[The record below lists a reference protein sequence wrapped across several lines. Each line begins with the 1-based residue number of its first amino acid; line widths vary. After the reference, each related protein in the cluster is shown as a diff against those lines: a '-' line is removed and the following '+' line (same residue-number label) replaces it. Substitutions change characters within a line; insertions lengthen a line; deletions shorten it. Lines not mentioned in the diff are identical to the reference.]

1 MHLTGRAPLLVLCGV
16 VAVLVR
22 PAAGTAWAW
31 LLLVALLV
39 ALDVALAPSPR
50 RLEVARAVV
59 PPAREGST
67 SSTTLTVR
75 NPGRRTVRGRLRD
88 AWQPTAGA
96 TPNRHALRLP
106 SGGQARLTT
115 PLHPSRRGRLRADRV
130 TIRSRGPLG
139 LAGRQGALVVPGEL
153 RVAPPFESRK
163 HLPSR
168 LAVLR
173 EMDGRT
179 AVRTR
184 GQGTEFDSLREYV
197 RGDDW
202 RSIDW
207 RATARSRTTV
217 VRTWQP
223 ERDRRVVLLLDT
235 SRTSAARVADV
246 PRLDAAMEAVQLLA
260 TLAARAGDVVDVLA
274 GDVELRLQ
282 LSSGHR
288 HGVLPDLQAGLGDL
302 EPVFVEADWRL
313 LAGAVQATTA
323 QRSLVVVLTSLDA
336 AVGEHGLLPH
346 LPTLARRH
354 EVLVAATTDGP
365 DAGTRTRPSVVTEA
379 YDAAGRAGGRER
391 RRRAAAALVA
401 TGVEV
406 LETTPEDLPVGVA
419 DHYLRLKAA
428 GRL

>member
-1 MHLTGRAPLLVLCGV
+1 MHLTGRTPLLVLCGLAAV
-16 VAVLVR
+16 VVR
-22 PAAGTAWAW
+22 PTLGTAWAW
-31 LLLVALLV
+31 LLVVVLLV
-39 ALDVALAPSPR
+39 GLDLLLAPSPR
-50 RLEVARAVV
+50 RLEVVRAVV
-59 PPAREGST
+59 PPAREGARSE
-67 SSTTLTVR
+67 TTLTVR
-75 NPGRRTVRGRLRD
+75 NPGPRGVRGQLRD

-96 TPNRHALRLP
+96 EANRHRLRLP
-106 SGGQARLTT
+106 AGEQARLTT
-115 PLHPSRRGRLRADRV
+115 PLRPTRRGRLRADKV
-130 TIRSRGPLG
+130 TVRSRGPLG
-139 LAGRQGALVVPGEL
+139 LACRQVSREVPGEL

-223 ERDRRVVLLLDT
+223 ERDRRVVLVLDT

-260 TLAARAGDVVDVLA
+260 TLAARAGDVVDVVA
-274 GDVELRLQ
+274 GDVALRLQ

-288 HGVLPDLQAGLGDL
+288 HGVLPDLQAALGDL

-313 LAGAVQATTA
+313 LAGAVQGLTS

-336 AVGEHGLLPH
+336 AAGEHGLLPH
-346 LPTLARRH
+346 LPVLARRH
-354 EVLVAATTDGP
+354 EVLVAATVD
-365 DAGTRTRPSVVTEA
+365 PSEADEPPQLVTEA
-379 YDAAGRAGGRER
+379 YAAAGRAGGRER
-391 RRRAAAALVA
+391 RRRAAAALA
-401 TGVEV
+401 LTGVEV
-406 LETTPEDLPVGVA
+406 LETSPDRLPVGVA
-419 DHYLRLKAA
+419 DHYLALKAA

>member
-1 MHLTGRAPLLVLCGV
+1 VHLTGRAPLLVLCGLAA
-16 VAVLVR
+16 VAVR
-22 PAAGTAWAW
+22 PSLGTAWAW
-31 LLLVALLV
+31 LLVVALLV
-39 ALDVALAPSPR
+39 GSDLALAPAPR
-50 RLEVARAVV
+50 GLEVTRDPV
-59 PPAREGST
+59 PPAREGT
-67 SSTTLTVR
+67 SGTTTLTVR
-75 NPGRRTVRGRLRD
+75 NPGRRTVRGHLRD

-96 TPNRHALRLP
+96 TDNRHRLHLP
-106 SGGQARLTT
+106 PGEQTRLTT
-115 PLHPSRRGRLRADRV
+115 QLRPSRRGRLRTDRV
-130 TIRSRGPLG
+130 TVRTRGPLG
-139 LAGRQGALVVPGEL
+139 LACRQGSVLAPGEL

-173 EMDGRT
+173 EMDGRS
-179 AVRTR
+179 AVRVR

-207 RATARSRTTV
+207 RATARNRTTV

-274 GDVELRLQ
+274 GDTAMRLQ

-288 HGVLPDLQAGLGDL
+288 HGVLPDLQAALGDL
-302 EPVFVEADWRL
+302 EPVLVEADWRM
-313 LAGAVQATTA
+313 LAGAVQATTS
-323 QRSLVVVLTSLDA
+323 QHSLLVVLTSLDA

-354 EVLVAATTDGP
+354 EVLVAATTDP
-365 DAGTRTRPSVVTEA
+365 DPDLVPHATAEA
-379 YDAAGRAGGRER
+379 YVAAGRAGGRER
-391 RRRAAAALVA
+391 RRRAAAALTA

-406 LETTPEDLPVGVA
+406 LETSPEELPIAVA
-419 DHYLRLKAA
+419 DHYLALKAA

>member
-1 MHLTGRAPLLVLCGV
+1 MYLTGRAPLLALCGLAAV
-16 VAVLVR
+16 VLR
-22 PAAGTAWAW
+22 PEASTAWAW
-31 LLLVALLV
+31 LLLVVAVL
-39 ALDVALAPSPR
+39 ALDTLLAVPPR
-50 RLEVARAVV
+50 RLEVTREPVA
-59 PPAREGST
+59 PAREGSEG
-67 SSTTLTVR
+67 STTLTVR
-75 NPGRRTVRGRLRD
+75 NPGSRRLVGRLRD

-96 TPNRHALRLP
+96 APTRHRLRLR
-106 SGGQARLTT
+106 GGEQVRLTT
-115 PLHPSRRGRLRADRV
+115 PLRPSRRGRLHADRV
-130 TIRSRGPLG
+130 TVRSRGPLG
-139 LAGRQGALVVPGEL
+139 TAGRQASVVVPGEL

-173 EMDGRT
+173 EMDGRA
-179 AVRTR
+179 AVRVR

-260 TLAARAGDVVDVLA
+260 TLAGRAGDVVDVLA
-274 GDVELRLQ
+274 GDVALRLQ

-288 HGVLPDLQAGLGDL
+288 HGVLPDLQAALGDL
-302 EPVFVEADWRL
+302 EPVFVEADWRM
-313 LAGAVQATTA
+313 LAGAVQAVTA
-323 QRSLVVVLTSLDA
+323 QHSLLVVLTSLDA

-346 LPTLARRH
+346 LPALARRH
-354 EVLVAATTDGP
+354 EVLVAATNDP
-365 DAGTRTRPSVVTEA
+365 AEAAAAPSAPAEA
-379 YDAAGRAGGRER
+379 YVAAGRAGGRER
-391 RRRAAAALVA
+391 RRRATAALTA

-406 LETTPEDLPVGVA
+406 VETTPEDLPVAVA

>member
-1 MHLTGRAPLLVLCGV
+1 VHLTGRTPLLVLCGL
-16 VAVLVR
+16 VAVVLR
-22 PAAGTAWAW
+22 PTAGTAWLW
-31 LLLVALLV
+31 LLVVALLV
-39 ALDVALAPSPR
+39 GLDLALAPSPR
-50 RLEVARAVV
+50 RLEIARAAV
-59 PPAREGST
+59 PPAREGAAT
-67 SSTTLTVR
+67 ETTLTVR

-96 TPNRHALRLP
+96 TGNRHRLRVP
-106 SGGQARLTT
+106 PGEQVRLTT
-115 PLHPSRRGRLRADRV
+115 PLRPTRRGRLRADLV
-130 TIRSRGPLG
+130 TLRTRGPLG
-139 LAGRQGALVVPGEL
+139 LACRQTSVRVPGEL
-153 RVAPPFESRK
+153 RVAPPFESRR

-173 EMDGRT
+173 EMDGRA
-179 AVRTR
+179 AVRVR

-223 ERDRRVVLLLDT
+223 ERDRRVVLLMDT

-260 TLAARAGDVVDVLA
+260 TLAGRAGDVVHVLA
-274 GDVELRLQ
+274 GDVELRLR

-288 HGVLPDLQAGLGDL
+288 HGSLPELQAALGDL

-313 LAGAVQATTA
+313 LAGAVQSVTS

-336 AVGEHGLLPH
+336 AAGEHGLLPH
-346 LPTLARRH
+346 LPLLARRH
-354 EVLVAATTDGP
+354 EVLVATTADP
-365 DAGTRTRPSVVTEA
+365 SDVPVPQVAADAYV
-379 YDAAGRAGGRER
+379 AAGLAGGRER
-391 RRRAAAALVA
+391 RRRAAAALGA
-401 TGVEV
+401 TGAEV
-406 LETTPEDLPVGVA
+406 LQTSPDGLPTGVA
-419 DHYLRLKAA
+419 DHYLALKAA

>member
-1 MHLTGRAPLLVLCGV
+1 MHLTGRAPLLVLCGL
-16 VAVLVR
+16 VALAVR
-22 PAAGTAWAW
+22 PGLGTAWAW
-31 LLLVALLV
+31 LLVVALLV
-39 ALDVALAPSPR
+39 VLDVVAAPSPR
-50 RLEVARAVV
+50 GLEVARADV
-59 PPAREGST
+59 PPAREGGT
-67 SSTTLTVR
+67 SATVLTVR
-75 NPGRRTVRGRLRD
+75 NPGRRTVRGALRD

-96 TPNRHALRLP
+96 TDNRHRLHLA
-106 SGGQARLTT
+106 GGEQVRLTT
-115 PLHPSRRGRLRADRV
+115 PLRPTRRGRLRADRV
-130 TIRSRGPLG
+130 TVRSRGPG
-139 LAGRQGALVVPGEL
+139 GIAGRQASFPVPGEL
-153 RVAPPFESRK
+153 RVAPPFESRR

-179 AVRTR
+179 AVRVR

-260 TLAARAGDVVDVLA
+260 TLAARAGDAVDVLA
-274 GDVELRLQ
+274 GDVVLRLH
-282 LSSGHR
+282 LSSGRR
-288 HGVLPDLQAGLGDL
+288 HGVLPDLQAALGDL
-302 EPVFVEADWRL
+302 EPVLVEADWRM
-313 LAGAVQATTA
+313 LAGAAQSVTA
-323 QRSLVVVLTSLDA
+323 QRSLLVVLTSLDA
-336 AVGEHGLLPH
+336 AVGEHGLLPR
-346 LPTLARRH
+346 LPALARRH
-354 EVLVAATTDGP
+354 EVLVAATADPEEGATAPSGP
-365 DAGTRTRPSVVTEA
+365 AGA
-379 YDAAGRAGGRER
+379 YAAAGRAGGRVR
-391 RRRAAAALVA
+391 RRRAAAALQHA
-401 TGVEV
+401 GVEV
-406 LETTPEDLPVGVA
+406 LETSPQDLPAAVA

>member
-1 MHLTGRAPLLVLCGV
+1 MHLTGRTPLLVLCGLAA
-16 VAVLVR
+16 VALR
-22 PAAGTAWAW
+22 PSVATAWVW

-39 ALDVALAPSPR
+39 GLDLALAPSSR
-50 RLEVARAVV
+50 GLEIARDAV
-59 PPAREGST
+59 PPAREGAT
-67 SSTTLTVR
+67 SETTLTVR

-96 TPNRHALRLP
+96 TANRHRLRLP
-106 SGGQARLTT
+106 AGEQARLTT
-115 PLHPSRRGRLRADRV
+115 PLRPTRRGRLRADRV
-130 TIRSRGPLG
+130 TVRTTGPLG
-139 LAGRQGALVVPGEL
+139 LACRQRSVVVPGEL

-179 AVRTR
+179 ALRVR

-274 GDVELRLQ
+274 GDVALRLQ

-302 EPVFVEADWRL
+302 EPVFVEADWRM
-313 LAGAVQATTA
+313 LAGAVQAVTS

-354 EVLVAATTDGP
+354 EVLVAATVDPTE
-365 DAGTRTRPSVVTEA
+365 DAASPAVVTEA

-391 RRRAAAALVA
+391 RRRAAEALRL

-406 LETTPEDLPVGVA
+406 LETSPDDLPVGVA
-419 DHYLRLKAA
+419 DHYLALKAA

>member
-1 MHLTGRAPLLVLCGV
+1 MHLTGRAPLLVLCGLAA
-16 VAVLVR
+16 VALR
-22 PAAGTAWAW
+22 PTLGTAWVW
-31 LLLVALLV
+31 LLLVVLLV
-39 ALDVALAPSPR
+39 VLDLVLAPSPR
-50 RLEVARAVV
+50 GLEIARADV
-59 PPAREGST
+59 PPAREGA
-67 SSTTLTVR
+67 SSETTLTVR
-75 NPGRRTVRGRLRD
+75 NPGRRRVRGHLRD

-96 TPNRHALRLP
+96 TGNRHRLRLP
-106 SGGQARLTT
+106 PGEQARLTT
-115 PLHPSRRGRLRADRV
+115 PLRPTRRGRLRADRV
-130 TIRSRGPLG
+130 TVRTRGPLG
-139 LAGRQGALVVPGEL
+139 VACRQTSLDVPGEL
-153 RVAPPFESRK
+153 RVAPPFESRQ

-179 AVRTR
+179 AVRVR

-274 GDVELRLQ
+274 GDVALRMQ

-313 LAGAVQATTA
+313 LAGAVQRVTA

-346 LPTLARRH
+346 LPALARRH
-354 EVLVAATTDGP
+354 EVLVAATTDP
-365 DAGTRTRPSVVTEA
+365 DEDTEA
-379 YDAAGRAGGRER
+379 PLAVAEAYVAAGRAGGRER
-391 RRRAAAALVA
+391 RRRAAAALEL

-406 LETTPEDLPVGVA
+406 LETSPDLLPVGVA